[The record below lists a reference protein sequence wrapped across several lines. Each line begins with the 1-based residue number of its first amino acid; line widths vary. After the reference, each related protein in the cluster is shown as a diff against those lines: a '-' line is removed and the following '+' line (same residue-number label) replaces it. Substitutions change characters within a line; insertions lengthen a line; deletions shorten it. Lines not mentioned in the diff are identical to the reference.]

1 METSAHGDPF
11 AALPE
16 AVLEHIIEALG
27 PHEACASRLW
37 AVDRRFSRAFYHC
50 HWDRLEVGLPDPGRA
65 DRLVRE
71 MRGRDYRMHGRG
83 QEARDRWAARSEA
96 SRQVAA
102 AAQRAHGLA
111 RHVVAGR
118 FRGARIREARF
129 SLRFEDGGTPVEP
142 CLERRAA
149 GAALALLSA
158 AAAAGAPLRRAE
170 IDLELRFAGEGGGED
185 EEEEEEGGYGGGC
198 CSPGPTRLGL
208 LYDAL
213 LALRPCAA
221 SLESISV
228 RLPAGGR
235 ARPEPS
241 RLAAHLYPFSA
252 LRSLEL
258 SEFVCLR
265 AEHISAICSAV
276 PSLRSISFSP
286 ASREDAEYA
295 SCAPDGALAG
305 TGPLLESIEL
315 RCGPDMQLGAGLA
328 ALAAA
333 AEGRGAPSRL
343 RRLACPTGLLSED
356 ALEALTRLPSLE
368 SLQCSVDGGEP
379 LSAAAAARL
388 GAHPTLRSL
397 SLDLSGPASRPA
409 EAFLEG
415 LAAGV
420 AGSRSLAEL
429 RLVVRGPALAA
440 LLSARPG
447 ALSSLSLCGLRL
459 DGGGPPAALA
469 LALAGGGYDCLEAV
483 EVRIESL
490 PPGGEEQAG
499 ALAPL
504 AAGIARL
511 PRLSDLRVAF
521 DLQPAPGPASASASA
536 SAAAPPPPILEGPA
550 AAALARAAPR
560 ALRAWAHAGPFTIGY
575 PSLEELGALA
585 ACPNLRRLRLRLAA
599 ESEGSLRLLA
609 ALRGPG
615 PGPSGR
621 PGPPCPPAL
630 DLLVPP
636 HLEPFARGLLAA
648 ALPGA
653 PAPSSSRAPAP
664 APAPP
669 PPAPRSPRP
678 VPGRARF
685 AARKRIRT

>member
-1 METSAHGDPF
+1 MR
-11 AALPE
+11 
-16 AVLEHIIEALG
+16 
-27 PHEACASRLW
+27 SREELK
-37 AVDRRFSRAFYHC
+37 
-50 HWDRLEVGLPDPGRA
+50 
-65 DRLVRE
+65 
-71 MRGRDYRMHGRG
+71 
-83 QEARDRWAARSEA
+83 SE
-96 SRQVAA
+96 
-102 AAQRAHGLA
+102 
-111 RHVVAGR
+111 
-118 FRGARIREARF
+118 IKE
-129 SLRFEDGGTPVEP
+129 LRNRVEE
-142 CLERRAA
+142 LRRRAA
-149 GAALALLSA
+149 LYEGGAEAGGRPWGEAELEAAAERLKAAAKRVEDLRIKTRAAALAA
-158 AAAAGAPLRRAE
+158 TFE
-170 IDLELRFAGEGGGED
+170 
-185 EEEEEEGGYGGGC
+185 C
-198 CSPGPTRLGL
+198 
-208 LYDAL
+208 
-213 LALRPCAA
+213 
-221 SLESISV
+221 
-228 RLPAGGR
+228 
-235 ARPEPS
+235 
-241 RLAAHLYPFSA
+241 
-252 LRSLEL
+252 
-258 SEFVCLR
+258 
-265 AEHISAICSAV
+265 
-276 PSLRSISFSP
+276 
-286 ASREDAEYA
+286 
-295 SCAPDGALAG
+295 PDV
-305 TGPLLESIEL
+305 
-315 RCGPDMQLGAGLA
+315 QLGAGLA

-420 AGSRSLAEL
+420 AGSRSLSEL
-429 RLVVRGPALAA
+429 RLVVRGPLANGAPYPSAAPPLLKARLTSTGPAGPALAA

-447 ALSSLSLCGLRL
+447 ALASLSLCGLRL
-459 DGGGPPAALA
+459 DGGAPPAALA
-469 LALAGGGYDCLEAV
+469 LARAGGGYEGLEAV

-521 DLQPAPGPASASASA
+521 DLRPAPGPAASASASA
-536 SAAAPPPPILEGPA
+536 SVLEGPA

-560 ALRAWAHAGPFTIGY
+560 ALRAWTHAGPFTIGY

-653 PAPSSSRAPAP
+653 
-664 APAPP
+664 
-669 PPAPRSPRP
+669 
-678 VPGRARF
+678 GFKF
-685 AARKRIRT
+685 A